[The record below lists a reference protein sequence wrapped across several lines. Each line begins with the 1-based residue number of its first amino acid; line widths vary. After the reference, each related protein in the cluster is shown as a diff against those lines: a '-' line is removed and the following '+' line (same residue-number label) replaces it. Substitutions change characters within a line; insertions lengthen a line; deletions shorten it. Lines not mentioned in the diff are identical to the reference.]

1 MAEENEQ
8 GIAEY
13 LVEVW
18 RAECRRHGDDDRPW
32 PGAEALG
39 IAAALTGRF
48 DDDNEQVVA
57 LEQQGTAFLRASD
70 RAWAVWR
77 LKVLDRVLR
86 AGGSEYGLAAIG
98 HLLEPDPTPEPA
110 ATAEPEPAAT
120 FPSAEPAAT
129 PSAAAAVLEPAVTPA
144 SAPAR
149 PEPTG
154 TSTAAAPAE
163 PEPTGTSTAA
173 TPAGPEPTG
182 TSTAAT
188 PAGPEP
194 TGTSTAATPA
204 EPEPTGTSTAATPA
218 EPEPTGTSATATPA
232 EPEPTGTSTAATPAE
247 PGRPAPGPA
256 GDSTLDAGGSTTPVV
271 DRIAPV
277 AEQEAP
283 AAGPSTPVEE
293 PSPFWARVDA
303 PSSTARSTTASGAP
317 DDELRGM
324 PEPPWPDEFE
334 DVGAPSQA
342 TPAAQEDAELPDAT
356 RSGVGVS
363 VADRATF
370 ESTVCSL
377 VDDRTEFTVA
387 FVGLDEV
394 SGPSLGVPDDPG
406 AEPAEEAAC
415 RALLWSLA
423 RRSADRG
430 TCYSIGRGLVAVV
443 LDRGRPK
450 DVDKLVKRLPSTEVS
465 TPFSWGAARFPDEA
479 NDVRE
484 LLRMALV
491 RLANMREEK
500 LTPRILV
507 NKLRRA
513 VTTRG

>member
-144 SAPAR
+144 SAPA
-149 PEPTG
+149 
-154 TSTAAAPAE
+154 E

-173 TPAGPEPTG
+173 TPAE
-182 TSTAAT
+182 
-188 PAGPEP
+188 PEP

>member
-154 TSTAAAPAE
+154 TSTAAA
-163 PEPTGTSTAA
+163 
-173 TPAGPEPTG
+173 
-182 TSTAAT
+182 
-188 PAGPEP
+188 
-194 TGTSTAATPA
+194 
-204 EPEPTGTSTAATPA
+204 
-218 EPEPTGTSATATPA
+218 PA

>member
-48 DDDNEQVVA
+48 DDDDEQVGA
-57 LEQQGTAFLRASD
+57 LEQQGMAFLRGSD

-110 ATAEPEPAAT
+110 AAAEPAAPATAEPEP
-120 FPSAEPAAT
+120 EPAA
-129 PSAAAAVLEPAVTPA
+129 AAPTPA
-144 SAPAR
+144 STAELGPTATVTPTPAPA
-149 PEPTG
+149 
-154 TSTAAAPAE
+154 AAAE
-163 PEPTGTSTAA
+163 PEPAPATAEP
-173 TPAGPEPTG
+173 TPEPRAAAEPELAG
-182 TSTAAT
+182 T
-188 PAGPEP
+188 P
-194 TGTSTAATPA
+194 TPA
-204 EPEPTGTSTAATPA
+204 EAEPAPATAEPTP
-218 EPEPTGTSATATPA
+218 EPEPAGTFAPA
-232 EPEPTGTSTAATPAE
+232 AAAE
-247 PGRPAPGPA
+247 PGTPAPRPADEHTWGA
-256 GDSTLDAGGSTTPVV
+256 GDSTTSVV
-271 DRIAPV
+271 DRIVPAD
-277 AEQEAP
+277 EQAAP
-283 AAGPSTPVEE
+283 AAGPSSPAEK
-293 PSPFWARVDA
+293 PSELWARVDA
-303 PSSTARSTTASGAP
+303 SQGAAGAATASGAS
-317 DDELRGM
+317 DDNLRGM

-334 DVGAPSQA
+334 DAGAPAQA
-342 TPAAQEDAELPDAT
+342 TPAEQESAELPNAT

-394 SGPSLGVPDDPG
+394 SGPSLGVPDDSG
-406 AEPAEEAAC
+406 ADQAEEAAC

>member
-154 TSTAAAPAE
+154 TSTAAA
-163 PEPTGTSTAA
+163 TS
-173 TPAGPEPTG
+173 
-182 TSTAAT
+182 
-188 PAGPEP
+188 
-194 TGTSTAATPA
+194 
-204 EPEPTGTSTAATPA
+204 
-218 EPEPTGTSATATPA
+218 
-232 EPEPTGTSTAATPAE
+232 E

>member
-173 TPAGPEPTG
+173 TPAE
-182 TSTAAT
+182 
-188 PAGPEP
+188 PEP

-204 EPEPTGTSTAATPA
+204 EPEPTGTSTAAA
-218 EPEPTGTSATATPA
+218 TS
-232 EPEPTGTSTAATPAE
+232 E